1 MSEAVISANFMQNI
15 ALNDGRNAYF
25 LFDYI
30 CPKLFVKKNP
40 FFIETNCRVEF
51 VMPNNFYSCLPVTE
65 KRIYQDCPSLG
76 LA

>member
-30 CPKLFVKKNP
+30 CPKLFVKKIH
-40 FFIETNCRVEF
+40 F
-51 VMPNNFYSCLPVTE
+51 L
-65 KRIYQDCPSLG
+65 
-76 LA
+76 